1 MVVGTEVVRGNVA
14 EEIVGHSRPL
24 ETADSPTL
32 RSSSLVTISAYRR
45 RIVLSAKVIGYTNLA
60 RAIFAFTASVSTISG
75 RVFALASAAL
85 TFMSIEL
92 ELDILAICLSIV
104 TPTPHACYSR
114 RNAQGGLSKIRRPPG
129 RDTAE
134 NRKTSLLSH
143 PVARDPQWRQRSSC
157 CT

>member
-1 MVVGTEVVRGNVA
+1 MVVGTAVVRGNVA

-104 TPTPHACYSR
+104 THTPHACYSR
-114 RNAQGGLSKIRRPPG
+114 RNALGCHCKIRRPPG